1 MSIILRSNQRITL
14 RGITWDHSRGFLPMV
29 ATAQRFHERRPDVD
43 IAWSKRSL
51 QEFADKPLTELA
63 EQFDL
68 LVIDHPWVGLVAQHR
83 ILLDLAE
90 LIPSDFLA
98 DQESNSV
105 GKSHASYQYDDSH
118 WALAIDAA
126 APVSALRP
134 DLLERAG
141 LARPRTWDD
150 VIEVGRKGLLG
161 CPSIP
166 LDVYGNFLNLCASAG
181 EVLFPSPHEVVSRH
195 AGIAALERLKELAS
209 VVPDRFFSMNPIRC
223 CEAMAESDD
232 IAYCPFTYGYNNYSR
247 PGYAREVL
255 EFGPVVSIAPSVT
268 PSTML
273 GGTGLAISANCKN
286 VDTAIEYLQFVA
298 ALETQR
304 GLYFHSGGQPGHRA
318 AWLDAKVNA
327 ASSDHFRN
335 TLSTLDQ
342 AFVRPRYAGYLDFQD
357 CAGVPIHGFL
367 REGGHPADVLETLN
381 RLYCESSPLS

>member
-1 MSIILRSNQRITL
+1 MIPPSNQRVTL

-29 ATAQRFHERRPDVD
+29 ATAQRFHERHPDVD

-51 QEFADKPLTELA
+51 QEFADRPLKELA

-83 ILLDLAE
+83 ILLNLAE
-90 LIPSDFLA
+90 LIPPAFLS

-105 GKSHASYQYDDSH
+105 GKSHASYQFDEGQ

-126 APVSALRP
+126 APVSAFRQ

-141 LARPRTWDD
+141 LGCPRSWSD
-150 VIEVGRKGLLG
+150 VIELGRKGLLG

-181 EVLFPSPHEVVSRH
+181 EELFASPHEVVSRDG
-195 AGIAALERLKELAS
+195 GIAALERLKELAS
-209 VVPDRFFSMNPIRC
+209 VVPDRFSSINPIRC
-223 CEAMAESDD
+223 CEAMSESDE

-247 PGYAREVL
+247 PGYARKVV
-255 EFGPVVSIAPSVT
+255 EFGPVVSIAPPVT
-268 PSTML
+268 PSSML

-286 VDTAIEYLQFVA
+286 VDTAIEYLVFVA
-298 ALETQR
+298 APETQC
-304 GLYFHSGGQPGHRA
+304 GLYFQSGGQPGHRS
-318 AWLDAKVNA
+318 AWLDPRVNA
-327 ASSDHFRN
+327 ASSNHFQK

-357 CAGVPIHGFL
+357 RAGVPIHHFL
-367 REGGHPADVLETLN
+367 REGGRPADVLETLN
-381 RLYCESSPLS
+381 RLYRESSPPS